1 MCGAGFQLLT
11 KTGSASEFE
20 EASKPRCPECL
31 QPLTFV
37 RTRSQQKKWYC
48 YSCEKY
54 TDHFAETAEHHSAE
68 MSRESLTGLQVIDYH
83 GTVVGRVSR
92 VIHAETDDSATLT
105 VDVEKESLKT
115 LLRNKGILNEVE
127 IGRDKVLAIG
137 DVVILSEVFS
147 PSLVSKAGAV
157 PSSSPESNPRELGE
171 KYCPT
176 CAAEVLRDASF
187 CIVCGKRL

>member
-1 MCGAGFQLLT
+1 MT
-11 KTGSASEFE
+11 KTGSASDFE
-20 EASKPRCPECL
+20 EASKPRCPDCL

-37 RTRSQQKKWYC
+37 RTKSQQKKWYC

-54 TDHFAETAEHHSAE
+54 VDHFAGTAEHHSTD

-83 GTVVGRVSR
+83 GTVVGRVNR
-92 VIHAETDDSATLT
+92 VTRPETDDSVTFII
-105 VDVEKESLKT
+105 DVEKESLKT
-115 LLRNKGILNEVE
+115 LLRDKGILNEVE

-147 PSLVSKAGAV
+147 PSRISEAGTILS
-157 PSSSPESNPRELGE
+157 PSSASIHGESAG

-176 CAAEVLRDASF
+176 CSAEVMRDASF
-187 CIVCGKRL
+187 CIACGKRL